1 MTEIVPFEAEAKLDW
16 IAMARAIEAGHDL
29 PPAQVTDT
37 FLYRGEDT
45 LLNRSAWIE
54 GLGIAVKVATI
65 FPGNDGPS
73 INGAVNLLSD
83 ADGTLE
89 AVVDFHLVTKWK
101 TAADSL
107 LGAMKL
113 ARPDSREI
121 LIVGAGTFALRVS
134 MIALLGRVERTP
146 PAVERVLRFIRPAV
160 LAALIAPAVI
170 LLDGRPAFLGP
181 LNPRLVA
188 GVVATLVAW
197 KTSNVLLTIGSGM
210 AVLWVLQALV

>member
-1 MTEIVPFEAEAKLDW
+1 MTSYS
-16 IAMARAIEAGHDL
+16 
-29 PPAQVTDT
+29 TT
-37 FLYRGEDT
+37 
-45 LLNRSAWIE
+45 
-54 GLGIAVKVATI
+54 TI
-65 FPGNDGPS
+65 W
-73 INGAVNLLSD
+73 
-83 ADGTLE
+83 
-89 AVVDFHLVTKWK
+89 VV
-101 TAADSL
+101 
-107 LGAMKL
+107 
-113 ARPDSREI
+113 I